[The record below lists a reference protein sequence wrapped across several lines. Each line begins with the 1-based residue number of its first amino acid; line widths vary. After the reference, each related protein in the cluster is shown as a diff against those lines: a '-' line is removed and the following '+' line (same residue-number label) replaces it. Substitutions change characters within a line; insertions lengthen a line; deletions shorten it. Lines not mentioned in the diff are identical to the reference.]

1 MLEAATMKHPVIGT
15 ESAVARDAE
24 VALELKVKEVL
35 EVIREEKR
43 RMKILM
49 QSLEQALQLRLQ
61 T

>member
-1 MLEAATMKHPVIGT
+1 
-15 ESAVARDAE
+15 

-43 RMKILM
+43 RMKILV